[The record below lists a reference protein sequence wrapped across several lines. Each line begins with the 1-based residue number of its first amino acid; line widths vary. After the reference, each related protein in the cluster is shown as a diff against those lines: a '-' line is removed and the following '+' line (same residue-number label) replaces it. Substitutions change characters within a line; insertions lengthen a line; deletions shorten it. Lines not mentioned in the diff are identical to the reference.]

1 MRLVLL
7 GAPGAGK
14 GTQAARLAEE
24 LGIPHV
30 ATGDI
35 FRAALKEGT
44 PLGLQAKAY
53 MERGELVP
61 DQVVVAIVRE
71 RLAGADADEFILD
84 GFPRTLPQAEALD
97 ATLSQLGRPLDEVV
111 AIQVSRR
118 ALVERLTAR
127 RVCAG
132 CGATYHLLYAR
143 PAEEGRCDRCG
154 QTLVQ
159 RSDDTLETVE
169 RRLDVYEKDT
179 LPLIDYYRKR
189 GLLREVPGEGT
200 VEEVTT
206 SIRGQ

>member
-14 GTQAARLAEE
+14 GTQAVQLAAE
-24 LGIPHV
+24 LGIPHI

-71 RLAGADADEFILD
+71 RLAEADASEFILD

-97 ATLSQLGRPLDEVV
+97 ATLEEIGRPLDEVV
-111 AIQVSRR
+111 AIDVSRE

-127 RVCAG
+127 RVCG
-132 CGATYHLLYAR
+132 SCGASYHLLYAR
-143 PAEEGRCDRCG
+143 PAVEGLCDRCG
-154 QTLVQ
+154 APVVQ
-159 RSDDTLETVE
+159 RSDDNLETVE

-179 LPLIDYYRKR
+179 LPLVAYYRKR
-189 GLLREVPGEGT
+189 GLLREVPGEGK
-200 VEEVTT
+200 VEEVTAR
-206 SIRGQ
+206 IRGK